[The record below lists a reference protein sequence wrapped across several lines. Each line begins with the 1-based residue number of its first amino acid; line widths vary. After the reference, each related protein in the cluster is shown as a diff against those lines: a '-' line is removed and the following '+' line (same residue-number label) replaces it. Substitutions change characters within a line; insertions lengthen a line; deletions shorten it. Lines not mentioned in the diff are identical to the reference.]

1 MSRIGKKPILIQDG
15 VEVLIKEQEVKI
27 KGPKGEITQIIP
39 EEILVVK
46 KENMIEVSLKR
57 ESERASA
64 LWGLTRALLQ
74 NNIKGVKDGFTKKLE
89 IIGIGYKANLK
100 SKNELELEVGF
111 SHTVNLKVPENLNI
125 SIEKN
130 IITIS
135 GFDKQKVGEFAANIR
150 KVKKPE
156 PYQGK
161 GIRYVGEKVRKKVGK
176 KAATTK

>member
-57 ESERASA
+57 ESERTFA